1 MRIAIAGISHEAL
14 NFSPISTRMK
24 DLRVLRGREILDYP
38 GVADMV
44 HSLEIGSAAKLLKI
58 EAVPILVARSLAP
71 SGTIEE
77 STYLPLRE
85 EILEGFRK
93 AGELDG
99 ICLVLHGAMLV
110 ENIWSGET
118 DLVRCI
124 RAVVGNDIPI
134 AARLD
139 LHANLTEEFAN
150 KTDTWAGFRTAP
162 HRDAQETLERTM
174 SLLVRC
180 IRSGLRPKPVFIR
193 VPLLL
198 QGEKA
203 TTQIDPMKSLIA
215 MAREIEKQPGILNAE
230 VLVGF
235 GWADA
240 PHSGANVAVVAES
253 EAYLPKAREEAR
265 RLAQFMWDR
274 RDDFTFDQ
282 EVAASVD
289 EAIERA
295 LTAPESSVFIAD
307 SGDNPTAG
315 ATGDTPYF
323 LSRLLVKDVP
333 DAVFAS
339 IPDTEAARV
348 CFEAG
353 VGATVNLRLGGKMD
367 TVHGAPVEVTGTV
380 EHLYRPEE
388 GMIEAS
394 MATVK
399 VGGVRVIVTDLRK
412 AFIYLDDLRKAGVEP
427 LEHKMVVVKL
437 GYLMPELRDAAPRE
451 ILALS
456 PGYADMDLTR
466 LPYKYV
472 SRPIFPLDRDF
483 EWHPVITN
491 VAGYGR

>member
-1 MRIAIAGISHEAL
+1 
-14 NFSPISTRMK
+14 
-24 DLRVLRGREILDYP
+24 
-38 GVADMV
+38 
-44 HSLEIGSAAKLLKI
+44 
-58 EAVPILVARSLAP
+58 
-71 SGTIEE
+71 
-77 STYLPLRE
+77 
-85 EILEGFRK
+85 
-93 AGELDG
+93 
-99 ICLVLHGAMLV
+99 
-110 ENIWSGET
+110 
-118 DLVRCI
+118 
-124 RAVVGNDIPI
+124 VVGRDIPI
-134 AARLD
+134 AVRLD

-150 KTDTWAGFRTAP
+150 KIDTWAGFRTAP
-162 HRDAQETLERTM
+162 HRDAQETLERAL

-203 TTQIDPMKSLIA
+203 TTRIDPMKSLIA
-215 MAREIEKQPGILNAE
+215 MAKEIEKQPGILNVE

-240 PHSGANVAVVAES
+240 PHAGANVAVIAES
-253 EAYLPKAREEAR
+253 EEQLPKARNEAR
-265 RLAQFMWDR
+265 RLAQAMWDWR
-274 RDDFTFDQ
+274 EDFTFDQ
-282 EVAASVD
+282 EVAPSVD

-295 LTAPESSVFIAD
+295 LSAPESTVFVTD

-323 LSRLLVKDVP
+323 LSRLLAKDVP
-333 DAVFAS
+333 DAVLAS
-339 IPDTEAARV
+339 IPDEEAAQV

-353 VGATVNLRLGGKMD
+353 VGATVNLSLGGKMD
-367 TVHGAPVEVTGTV
+367 TAHGDPVEVTGTV
-380 EHLYRPEE
+380 EHLYHPAE
-388 GMIEAS
+388 GVKEAA

-399 VGGVRVIVTDLRK
+399 VDGVRVIVTDLRK
-412 AFIYLDDLRKAGVEP
+412 AFIYLDDFRKAGVEP

-472 SRPIFPLDRDF
+472 TRPIFPLDKDF

-491 VAGYGR
+491 VWGCVDR